1 MSSLVVVGIGHF
13 IGRYATVP
21 SAGGEQ
27 SLHLQFAKP
36 SRFPLQKILDEKRL
50 IVAELHRR
58 LQQQNQGVNIK
69 SWSTSAGKG
78 RSWRS

>member
-1 MSSLVVVGIGHF
+1 MIVA
-13 IGRYATVP
+13 Y
-21 SAGGEQ
+21 
-27 SLHLQFAKP
+27 
-36 SRFPLQKILDEKRL
+36 SRHQKILDEKRL
-50 IVAELHRR
+50 NVAELHRR